1 MSYLKRY
8 TGFLLFLPSLLVIA
22 LLTLYPV
29 VYNFWLSLLN
39 KHAFLPGEKF
49 IWFRNYGL
57 ILKDPQF
64 WLSFKLGVIYSI
76 VTVVLQIIVGVA
88 AALLLHE
95 NFPGRNFFRGA
106 ILFPYL
112 VPTIVGV
119 LLWKWLLHDTYGL
132 VNYILQVFGLINNPI
147 GWFGQGTIML
157 SLILVSVWQFFPF
170 VFLTIL
176 ARLQVI
182 PPELYEAAKVD
193 GASAFQRFF
202 YITLPQLRTVLF
214 IIILLRGI
222 WMFTKFDTVWLMGG
236 GEGVGLYI
244 RTLPLY
250 AYMKTFTYWQAGV
263 GATVAMMMLLI
274 MSAVAA
280 LYFKMYKVEEEV

>member
-1 MSYLKRY
+1 MVKRY
-8 TGFLLFLPSLLVIA
+8 LGFLLFLPALLTIGT
-22 LLTLYPV
+22 LTLYPA

-39 KHAFLPGEKF
+39 KHAFLPVEKF
-49 IWFRNYGL
+49 VGFQNYRY
-57 ILKDPQF
+57 ILQDSEF
-64 WLSFKLGVIYSI
+64 WMSFKLGAIYAL
-76 VTVVLQIIVGVA
+76 VTVVLQLIIGIG

-112 VPTIVGV
+112 IPTIVGV

-132 VNYILQVFGLINNPI
+132 INYLLQAFGVIKDPV
-147 GWFGQGTIML
+147 GWLGQDIIMI

-176 ARLQVI
+176 ARLQII

-193 GASAFQRFF
+193 GASALQRFF
-202 YITLPQLRTVLF
+202 YITLPQLKTVLF
-214 IIILLRGI
+214 VIILLRGI

-250 AYMKTFTYWQAGV
+250 AYIKTFTNWQAGL
-263 GATVAMMMLLI
+263 GATVAITMLLL
-274 MSAVAA
+274 MAATVAV
-280 LYFKMYKVEEEV
+280 YFRIYKVEEES

>member
-1 MSYLKRY
+1 MRRS
-8 TGFLLFLPSLLVIA
+8 TGFLLLLPSLLVIGT
-22 LLTLYPV
+22 LTLYPV
-29 VYNFWLSLLN
+29 VYNVWLSLLN

-49 IWFRNYGL
+49 VGLRNYEL
-57 ILKDPQF
+57 VLKDPQF
-64 WLSFKLGVIYSI
+64 WMSFKLGVIYSL
-76 VTVVLQIIVGVA
+76 VTVVLQLVIGIG

-95 NFPGRNFFRGA
+95 SFPGRNFFRGA

-132 VNYILQVFGLINNPI
+132 VNYTLQALNLIKDPI
-147 GWFGQGTIML
+147 GWFGQDTIMI

-176 ARLQVI
+176 ARLQII

-193 GASAFQRFF
+193 GASALQRFF
-202 YITLPQLRTVLF
+202 YITLPQLKTVLF

-250 AYMKTFTYWQAGV
+250 AYMKTFTYWQAGI
-263 GATVAMMMLLI
+263 GATVAMVMLLI
-274 MSAVAA
+274 MAGAA
-280 LYFKMYKVEEEV
+280 AIYFKIYKVEEGI